1 MKYLAFSA
9 KNLYYFFMSRKNETL
24 QIDPDLRVRLKAL
37 ASRTGRSFAD
47 FAESVL
53 RSHADEQERKII
65 ERAEDEQRWQ
75 RYLSE
80 GRTIPF
86 EAVRGKLHGLAAEAA
101 GKADPH

>member
-1 MKYLAFSA
+1 MNLLALPTN
-9 KNLYYFFMSRKNETL
+9 NLYYYYMSGKNETL
-24 QIDPDLRVRLKAL
+24 EIAPDLRTRLTVL
-37 ASRTGRSFAD
+37 ASKSGKSFSD
-47 FAESVL
+47 LAESVL
-53 RSHADEQERKII
+53 RSHVDEQERRII
-65 ERAEDEQRWQ
+65 EKTEDEQRWQ

>member
-1 MKYLAFSA
+1 MSE
-9 KNLYYFFMSRKNETL
+9 KNSTL

-37 ASRTGRSFAD
+37 ASKTGRSITD

-53 RSHADEQERKII
+53 RSHADEEERKIL

-75 RYLSE
+75 RYLAG

-86 EAVRGKLHGLAAEAA
+86 ETVRNKLHGLAAEAA
-101 GKADPH
+101 QKAEPQ

>member
-1 MKYLAFSA
+1 MDILHQELA
-9 KNLYYFFMSRKNETL
+9 
-24 QIDPDLRVRLKAL
+24 AL
-37 ASRTGRSFAD
+37 ALVRTES
-47 FAESVL
+47 AEIDHIL
-53 RSHADEQERKII
+53 EPCII
-65 ERAEDEQRWQ
+65 EKAEDEQRWQ